1 MKRIL
6 LLAAACLT
14 PLGLGISS
22 ARAQTIAFNPG
33 GQEVIT
39 NSTTSTFVDV
49 NTPSTQTVSQFSTT
63 IDATLNG
70 GASVFDQTF
79 ALQFS
84 DPTVQAAVTEA
95 DAILTADKATFGAP
109 VPTSNTTALESSL
122 ITDVTGTPVADGNT
136 KVTDTITFGPA
147 TIDVGPN
154 QSELFIIAAG
164 QEDINVNTN
173 GEFDVP
179 VSVLTTNT
187 DLTTQ
192 DYLING
198 TATATQG
205 GGGTSSVPDSG
216 STLILL
222 GVGLAGLGWAARWKP
237 RSA

>member
-1 MKRIL
+1 MKSVL
-6 LLAAACLT
+6 LLTGAAFLT
-14 PLGLGISS
+14 TIVGISS
-22 ARAQTIAFNPG
+22 ARAQTIATNPG
-33 GQEVIT
+33 TALVVT
-39 NSTTSTFVDV
+39 NSTQSTFVNVD
-49 NTPSTQTVSQFSTT
+49 TPSTQTVNQFSTT

-109 VPTSNTTALESSL
+109 VPTSNITALESSL
-122 ITDVTGTPVADGNT
+122 ITDVTGTPVLDGNQI
-136 KVTDTITFGPA
+136 VTTTTTFGPA
-147 TIDVGPN
+147 TIFVGEN
-154 QSELFIIAAG
+154 QSEIFNVIAG
-164 QEDINVNTN
+164 QTDINVNAN
-173 GEFDVP
+173 NEFDVP
-179 VSVLTTNT
+179 VSVITTNT

-198 TATATQG
+198 ATTTQG